1 METRSRAVRRS
12 RPRREGAGWRDED
25 GLVVVDADR
34 RVRLLDHRA
43 RELLA
48 GMMTLGELAPD
59 FLLAAETIEVRTPH
73 VRLDGRLRAVE
84 LRVRSSR
91 VDGRDG
97 WAVSVADVS
106 HRKSPKDEASE
117 FVSAVCHEMRTPL
130 TGILGYADALKQGWD
145 DLDDER
151 RTAFLDIVIRQAGR
165 LGRLTTDLSA
175 LSRPG
180 RGLEVQSEAVPV
192 ERAVAETLAVMR
204 DGADGV
210 EVVGGTAGLH
220 VRVDPSH
227 FQNIL
232 VNLLSNARKYGRAP
246 FVVEIERE
254 DLFGVV
260 RVTDAGD
267 GVPEGFLGR
276 MWDRFSRARVDERPR
291 GVDGSGL
298 GLAVVSSLVEANG
311 GQVWYEPN
319 EPTGSAFCVAF
330 PLTAGHGSV
339 AAEDG
344 AGR

>member
-1 METRSRAVRRS
+1 MVI
-12 RPRREGAGWRDED
+12 
-25 GLVVVDADR
+25 DADR

-48 GMMTLGELAPD
+48 GMMTVGEPAPD
-59 FLLAAETIEVRTPH
+59 FLLAAETVEIRTPH
-73 VRLDGRLRAVE
+73 VGMDGRLRAVE
-84 LRVRSSR
+84 LRVQSSR

-106 HRKSPKDEASE
+106 HRKSPRDEANE

-130 TGILGYADALKQGWD
+130 TGIVGYADALKQGWD
-145 DLDDER
+145 DLDSER

-165 LGRLTTDLSA
+165 LGRLTADLSA

-180 RGLEVQSEAVPV
+180 RGLEVKPESVPV
-192 ERAVAETLAVMR
+192 EHAVAETLAVLR
-204 DGADGV
+204 NDGDGV
-210 EVVGGTAGLH
+210 EVTGETGTGLH
-220 VRVDPSH
+220 VSVDPSH
-227 FQNIL
+227 FENIL
-232 VNLLSNARKYGRAP
+232 INLLSNARKYGRAP

-254 DLFGVV
+254 DLLGVV

-276 MWDRFSRARVDERPR
+276 MWDRFSRARVEERPR

-298 GLAVVSSLVEANG
+298 GLAVVSALVEANG

-330 PLTAGHGSV
+330 PLAAPDGPAG
-339 AAEDG
+339 AEDG
-344 AGR
+344 AGC